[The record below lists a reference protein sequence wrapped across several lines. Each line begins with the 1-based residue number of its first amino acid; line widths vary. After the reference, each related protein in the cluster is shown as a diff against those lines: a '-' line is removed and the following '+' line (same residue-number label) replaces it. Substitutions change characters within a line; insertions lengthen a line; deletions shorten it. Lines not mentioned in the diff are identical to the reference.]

1 MAQKATKI
9 VTKLAWG
16 AAKSIMTMS
25 VDKGMLEAGFSVAE
39 MTVEKARQ
47 MYAKKY
53 AGKFAAFASF
63 EANVATMLL
72 EDNGFEKAEQQL
84 HELWRHLVVGDGRWE
99 TRASF
104 SIAVTNV
111 ILKVTSTTNEATS
124 KRAED
129 LVLWCLKG
137 GIGGGDGEASY
148 EGLLSLMAHGDPK
161 SAKDRD
167 VGSVSLALSNWW
179 VVYGICGRNR
189 HCHR

>member
-1 MAQKATKI
+1 MARKAAKI

-25 VDKGMLEAGFSVAE
+25 VDKSLLEAGFNAAE

-53 AGKFAAFASF
+53 AGKFAAFASL
-63 EANVATMLL
+63 ESNVTAMI
-72 EDNGFEKAEQQL
+72 DGDGGFEDVEQQL
-84 HELWRHLVVGDGRWE
+84 QELWRHLVVGDGRWE

-104 SIAVTNV
+104 SMMVTKV
-111 ILKVTSTTNEATS
+111 ILKVTSTVNEESS
-124 KRAED
+124 KRAADD

-137 GIGGGDGEASY
+137 SGREGGDGGEASY

-161 SAKDRD
+161 NAKDRA
-167 VGSVSLALSNWW
+167 VESVSLALSNWW
-179 VVYGICGRNR
+179 VDHGIR
-189 HCHR
+189 

>member
-1 MAQKATKI
+1 MARKAAKI
-9 VTKLAWG
+9 VTKLVWG
-16 AAKSIMTMS
+16 VAKSIMTMS
-25 VDKGMLEAGFSVAE
+25 VDKGMLEAGFSAAE

-63 EANVATMLL
+63 EANVATMIV
-72 EDNGFEKAEQQL
+72 EDDGFEKAEQQL

-111 ILKVTSTTNEATS
+111 ILKVTSTANEASS
-124 KRAED
+124 KRVED

-137 GIGGGDGEASY
+137 DGGEGGEDGEASY

-167 VGSVSLALSNWW
+167 VESVSLALSNWW
-179 VVYGICGRNR
+179 VV
-189 HCHR
+189 

>member
-9 VTKLAWG
+9 VANLTWG
-16 AAKSIMTMS
+16 VAKSIMTMS
-25 VDKGMLEAGFSVAE
+25 VDKGMLEAGFSAAE

-47 MYAKKY
+47 IYAKKY

-63 EANVATMLL
+63 EANVATMIV
-72 EDNGFEKAEQQL
+72 EDNGFEKAEQPL
-84 HELWRHLVVGDGRWE
+84 HELWRHLVVDDGRWE

-111 ILKVTSTTNEATS
+111 ILKVTNVILKVTSTANEATS

-137 GIGGGDGEASY
+137 GGGEGEASY

-167 VGSVSLALSNWW
+167 VESVSLALSNWW
-179 VVYGICGRNR
+179 VV
-189 HCHR
+189 

>member
-25 VDKGMLEAGFSVAE
+25 VDKGMLEAGFSAAE
-39 MTVEKARQ
+39 MTVEKGRQ

-63 EANVATMLL
+63 EANVATMIV
-72 EDNGFEKAEQQL
+72 EDDGFEKAEQQL

-111 ILKVTSTTNEATS
+111 IIKVTSTTNEATS
-124 KRAED
+124 NRAED

-137 GIGGGDGEASY
+137 GGGGDDGEASY

-167 VGSVSLALSNWW
+167 VRSVSLALSNW
-179 VVYGICGRNR
+179 
-189 HCHR
+189 